1 MGKQPSAKSPLHK
14 WIFSNNDSKK
24 ADIKVF
30 WSCPIFLISFFF
42 FCQIVCSKSQKKEKQ
57 SSLPSKCWKSEN
69 AGNLAI
75 GISRKRWSKVIRRQ
89 LEERKV
95 RKELAKDCYTWM
107 LTNKNSCNSYMYGKQ
122 VLNLT
127 RWQCIIL
134 LTFIIRIN
142 LISSLNYHCSA
153 EVLLKRVFCL
163 EKKRYNSF

>member
-1 MGKQPSAKSPLHK
+1 MNFQQQRFKKSRYQ
-14 WIFSNNDSKK
+14 S
-24 ADIKVF
+24 
-30 WSCPIFLISFFF
+30 FLVLPNFLDFFFFF

-69 AGNLAI
+69 AGNLAT

-122 VLNLT
+122 VLNRT

-142 LISSLNYHCSA
+142 LIY
-153 EVLLKRVFCL
+153 LLTIIVQQKF
-163 EKKRYNSF
+163 Y

>member
-1 MGKQPSAKSPLHK
+1 MQSLLFINEFSATTIQKKQISK
-14 WIFSNNDSKK
+14 FSGLAQFS
-24 ADIKVF
+24 
-30 WSCPIFLISFFF
+30 WFLFFF

-69 AGNLAI
+69 GGNLAI

-122 VLNLT
+122 VLNRT

-163 EKKRYNSF
+163 DKKRYNSF